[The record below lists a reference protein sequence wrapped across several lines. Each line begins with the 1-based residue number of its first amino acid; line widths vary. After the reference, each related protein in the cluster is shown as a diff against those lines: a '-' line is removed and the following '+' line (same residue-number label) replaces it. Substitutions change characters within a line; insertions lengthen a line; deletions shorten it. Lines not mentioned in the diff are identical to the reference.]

1 MDVDAWGLQRAE
13 VGKLPPVIIILT
25 RDKLTREKLTRD
37 KPTRDKPTRDKC
49 SVWAPKKPPAA
60 AFSTGVGEHAR
71 PQTRELSCL
80 SCTKGP
86 LASVDD
92 ALSLLACLGGAG
104 KLVC

>member
-1 MDVDAWGLQRAE
+1 MGTSEGQGGNLTP
-13 VGKLPPVIIILT
+13 KLPPVMII
-25 RDKLTREKLTRD
+25 LTREKLTRD
-37 KPTRDKPTRDKC
+37 KPNRNKY
-49 SVWAPKKPPAA
+49 SVWTPKKPAAAAA

-71 PQTRELSCL
+71 PQTKELSCL